1 MPLRPQSSVSTL
13 ARPPI
18 QPHELEVAQDAIC
31 VYHRGLITQTG
42 DKVGRVF
49 WCPVGRCYWRYEPE
63 REAGFKTPLRYGRV
77 GI

>member
-1 MPLRPQSSVSTL
+1 MHPESSVSPH

-31 VYHRGLITQTG
+31 VYHKGLIAQTG
-42 DKVGRVF
+42 DKAGRVF
-49 WCPVGRCYWRYEPE
+49 WCPKGRQYWRYEPD
-63 REAGFKTPLRYGRV
+63 RDAGFKTALPYGRV